1 MPQPS
6 EPLEP
11 WLEELLQSGEGRK
24 LTAKQLKILESAVE
38 VFAEKGYAAASTS
51 EIAQMAG
58 VAEGTI
64 FRHYKTK
71 KELLLSI
78 VTPMMG
84 KLLAPFIL
92 NNFNEVLEQDYP
104 TFEDFLRAV
113 LHNRLAFARKHLKII
128 KILLQEIPFQPALK
142 EQFIE
147 HIGAKIYDRFQLV
160 IKHFQ
165 DKGELIEVPS
175 FTAIR
180 FAAFSAVGLFVM
192 HLMLAPDMPWDEEK
206 EIEMTIQLIMHGLA
220 AK

>member
-1 MPQPS
+1 MPQHQ

-11 WLEELLQSGEGRK
+11 WLEALLHTEDRK
-24 LTAKQLKILESAVE
+24 FTDKQLKIIEAAVE
-38 VFAEKGYAAASTS
+38 VFSQKGYAAASTS

-71 KELLLSI
+71 KDLLLSI

-92 NNFNEVLEQDYP
+92 NNFNDVLEKDYP
-104 TFEDFLRAV
+104 TFEAFLRAV
-113 LHNRLAFARKHLKII
+113 LINRLAFARKHLKII

-147 HIGAKIYDRFQLV
+147 HIGAKIFERFQKIV
-160 IKHFQ
+160 KHFQ
-165 DKGELIEVPS
+165 DKGELLEVP
-175 FTAIR
+175 TLAAIR
-180 FAAFSAVGLFVM
+180 FAISSAVGLFIF
-192 HLMLAPDMPWDEEK
+192 HLLLAPELPWDEEQ
-206 EIEMTIQLIMHGLA
+206 EIEQTIQFILHGLA
-220 AK
+220 SR

>member
-1 MPQPS
+1 MPQHQ

-11 WLEELLQSGEGRK
+11 WLEALLHTEDRK
-24 LTAKQLKILESAVE
+24 LTEKQLKIIEAAVE
-38 VFAEKGYAAASTS
+38 VFSQKGYAAASTS

-71 KELLLSI
+71 KDLLLSI

-92 NNFNEVLEQDYP
+92 NNFNDVLEKDYP
-104 TFEDFLRAV
+104 TFEAFLRAV
-113 LHNRLAFARKHLKII
+113 LINRLAFARKHLKII

-147 HIGAKIYDRFQLV
+147 HIGMKILGRFQQIV
-160 IKHFQ
+160 KHFQ
-165 DKGELIEVPS
+165 DKGELLEVPT
-175 FTAIR
+175 FAAIR
-180 FAAFSAVGLFVM
+180 FVASSAVGLFVV
-192 HLMLAPDMPWDEEK
+192 HLLLAPDLPWDEEK
-206 EIEMTIQLIMHGLA
+206 EIEQTIQFVLHGLA
-220 AK
+220 SK

>member
-1 MPQPS
+1 MPHHQ

-11 WLEELLQSGEGRK
+11 WLEALLHTDERK
-24 LTAKQLKILESAVE
+24 LTEKQLKIIEAAVE
-38 VFAEKGYAAASTS
+38 VFSQKGYAAASTS

-71 KELLLSI
+71 KDLLLSI

-92 NNFNEVLEQDYP
+92 NNFNDVLEKDYP
-104 TFEDFLRAV
+104 TFEAFLRAV
-113 LHNRLAFARKHLKII
+113 LINRLAFARKHLKII

-147 HIGAKIYDRFQLV
+147 HIGAKILDRFQKIV
-160 IKHFQ
+160 KHFQ
-165 DKGELIEVPS
+165 DKGELVEVP
-175 FTAIR
+175 TLAAIR
-180 FAAFSAVGLFVM
+180 FTVSSAVGLFIF
-192 HLMLAPDMPWDEEK
+192 HLLLAPDLPWDEEK
-206 EIEMTIQLIMHGLA
+206 EIEQTIQFILHGLA
-220 AK
+220 SR